1 MLLFQPV
8 EILVEAVAR
17 GVGDMYIH
25 IGVVLQLAKKVNG
38 SGMEARTCDICLS
51 RTAYS
56 RIAHSHLHNT
66 AVAENEHNI
75 LLSHAHSAAVF
86 CG

>member
-8 EILVEAVAR
+8 EILVQAVAR

-25 IGVVLQLAKKVNG
+25 IGVVLQLAEKVNS
-38 SGMEARTCDICLS
+38 SGMEARTCNICLS

-56 RIAHSHLHNT
+56 SVTDGHLHDT
-66 AVAENEHNI
+66 AVAENKHNI
-75 LLSHAHSAAVF
+75 LLFHTHSAAVF